1 MVVANNTGR
10 PNQRSR
16 TRKDLLEAASRL
28 LKQGRTPTL
37 EQVAEEALVSR
48 ATAYRYFPSIEA
60 LLLEAPLDGAT
71 PDIETLFGDVT
82 SDDPIERLEI
92 VDTALHEMIS
102 ANEPS
107 LRLMLANSLQRSV
120 NRNGDTPA
128 RQNRRSALIEAALS
142 PAKDEF
148 TPAAFKAL
156 TNALAVVIG
165 TESMIASK
173 DVLRISDAEARK
185 ARRFAIR
192 ALVEHARKR

>member
-1 MVVANNTGR
+1 
-10 PNQRSR
+10 
-16 TRKDLLEAASRL
+16 
-28 LKQGRTPTL
+28 
-37 EQVAEEALVSR
+37 
-48 ATAYRYFPSIEA
+48 
-60 LLLEAPLDGAT
+60 
-71 PDIETLFGDVT
+71 
-82 SDDPIERLEI
+82 
-92 VDTALHEMIS
+92 
-102 ANEPS
+102 
-107 LRLMLANSLQRSV
+107 V

-156 TNALAVVIG
+156 TDALAVVIG

>member
-48 ATAYRYFPSIEA
+48 ATAYRYFPSVEA